1 MSDEIVISGEMDPR
15 LADALTAANY
25 RITLANQRKNA
36 KLKLQRYLTFPKNGG
51 MFFVDRELVSFVQS
65 LILAGKDSTIIL
77 DSHDN
82 PIEINDLDSF
92 FEEIYE
98 RYYNGLQDY
107 LSEYNA
113 FKKARNVEKLIF
125 EK

>member
-65 LILAGKDSTIIL
+65 LILAGKDSTILL
-77 DSHDN
+77 DSNDN
-82 PIEINDLDSF
+82 PIEINNLDSF